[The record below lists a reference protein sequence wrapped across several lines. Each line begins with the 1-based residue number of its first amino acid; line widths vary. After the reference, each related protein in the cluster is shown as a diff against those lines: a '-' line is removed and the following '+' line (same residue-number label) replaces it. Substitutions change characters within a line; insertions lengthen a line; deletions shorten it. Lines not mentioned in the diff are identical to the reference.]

1 MKIPLFDIDGTL
13 VKTGNKLHE
22 QSLIYAFKKV
32 YGVDVSVEEI
42 RTQGML
48 DNQHIMKVMGSRG
61 LNDGEIKSKIKRMT
75 DTSAEYFKEHKME
88 TQPEVLPGVKNL
100 LEKLKEKKTHLG
112 LLTGN
117 IEQIAWTK
125 LERAG
130 LKDYFTFGGFGS
142 QAYQRVD
149 LVYLAK
155 KHLEKQLGIA
165 LSLEDFLVTGDTQ
178 KDIQCARDAKVKI
191 ITVASGHFDLESLEK
206 GHPDLNVETLEDGR
220 VFDFIAS

>member
-13 VKTGNKLHE
+13 VKTGSELHE

-32 YGVDVSVEEI
+32 YGIDADVEEI
-42 RTQGML
+42 GIQGML
-48 DNQHIMKVMGSRG
+48 DNQHIIKTMGSRG
-61 LNDGEIKSKIKRMT
+61 LNEEEIKSKIKRMAE
-75 DTSAEYFKEHKME
+75 TSAEYFKEHKIQ
-88 TQPEVLPGVKNL
+88 TQPKVLPGVKNL
-100 LEKLKEKKTHLG
+100 LEKLKEKKIHLG

-130 LKDYFTFGGFGS
+130 LKEYFTFGGFGN

-165 LSLEDFLVTGDTQ
+165 LSLEDFLIVGDTQ
-178 KDIQCARDAKVKI
+178 KDIQCARDAKVKV
-191 ITVASGHFDLESLEK
+191 ITVASGHFDLQSLEQ
-206 GHPDLNVETLEDGR
+206 GHPDLNVETLEDRR
-220 VFDFIAS
+220 VFDFILS

>member
-13 VKTGNKLHE
+13 VKTGSKLHE

-32 YGVDVSVEEI
+32 YGVNIDIEGLGI
-42 RTQGML
+42 QGML
-48 DNQHIMKVMGSRG
+48 DNQHIIRVLSPRG
-61 LNDGEIKSKIKRMT
+61 LNDEEIKSKIKRMA
-75 DTSAEYFKEHKME
+75 DASAEYFKEHKMQ
-88 TQPEVLPGVKNL
+88 TQPEVLPGVKDL
-100 LEKLKEKKTHLG
+100 LERLKEKKIHLG

-117 IEQIAWTK
+117 MEQIAWTK

-130 LKDYFTFGGFGS
+130 LKEYFTFGGFGN

-165 LSLEDFLVTGDTQ
+165 LSLEDFLIVGDTL
-178 KDIQCARDAKVKI
+178 KDIQCARDAKIKV
-191 ITVASGHFDLESLEK
+191 ITVASGHFDLQSLEQ
-206 GHPDLNVETLEDGR
+206 GHPDLNVETLEDR
-220 VFDFIAS
+220 KVFDFILN